1 MGKHTTDLV
10 YEVWKPKWKH
20 FQPPIN
26 ARLFGIPLFRWAY
39 HIHTKIFTN
48 VYPIAM
54 STGSNAQRQS
64 MEFEFNVNQV
74 PISPE
79 IDAATSELKRHY
91 VSWLNRE
98 KETEEK

>member
-1 MGKHTTDLV
+1 
-10 YEVWKPKWKH
+10 
-20 FQPPIN
+20 
-26 ARLFGIPLFRWAY
+26 
-39 HIHTKIFTN
+39 
-48 VYPIAM
+48 M
-54 STGSNAQRQS
+54 STGSNAQLQS

-79 IDAATSELKRHY
+79 IEAAASELKRRY

>member
-26 ARLFGIPLFRWAY
+26 ARLFGISLFRWAY
-39 HIHTKIFTN
+39 HIHTRIFTN

-54 STGSNAQRQS
+54 STGSNAQLQS

-79 IDAATSELKRHY
+79 IEAAASELKRRY